1 MTQATET
8 LEERTTTTTEARVEE
23 VEVQEVRCPHCEQW
37 YETDHIVPV
46 RIGPEDDPAHSEA
59 AGICEHCAG
68 SIYGYEPE
76 HDLTDLVL
84 PETDHWTWR
93 EYLSAVAAPSI
104 LLGSL
109 GFALTSFAS
118 VLGSISA
125 ASTEIAASTEFSNAV
140 SAMVFELVP
149 LITVLLITMSVAS
162 TILRGGI

>member
-1 MTQATET
+1 MTQATDT

-46 RIGPEDDPAHSEA
+46 RIGPDDDPTHSEA
-59 AGICEHCAG
+59 AAICEHCAG
-68 SIYGYEPE
+68 SIYGFEPE
-76 HDLTDLVL
+76 HDLADLLL

-93 EYLSAVAAPSI
+93 EYVGAAAAPSI
-104 LLGSL
+104 LLASL
-109 GFALTSFAS
+109 GVALNGVAS

-125 ASTEIAASTEFSNAV
+125 ASTEIAASGDFSNAV
-140 SAMVFELVP
+140 SSTVFEIFPLMVGLMLVLP
-149 LITVLLITMSVAS
+149 LAS